1 MDIAWLA
8 CAALLGG
15 LMAALTRGLQ
25 ALEPRAGDASWAPP
39 RGSTAWAPCSHAAC
53 WPTSCWRWSAPRSS

>member
-15 LMAALTRGLQ
+15 LMAALTWGLQ
-25 ALEPRAGDASWAPP
+25 ALEPLMGD
-39 RGSTAWAPCSHAAC
+39 
-53 WPTSCWRWSAPRSS
+53 RS